1 MMDGKRFLVT
11 AAAVLGMVIT
21 LISVTSAQSGDLVNQ
36 KKELEKIRR
45 DIEKCQ
51 QNLDSLQNAEKR
63 VLNEISDYEQ
73 RAAANETV
81 LQRLN
86 QQLNAIR
93 GDIQGSRTRL
103 EDSQARLRSS
113 RSRYIGNL
121 NYYYSG
127 IRWGGITR
135 NNEILMERE
144 AYLRLRYLRTL
155 AAYDKIQLS
164 RSSEYLK
171 EAEKEYQDLIN
182 REKTV
187 DEVRK
192 KKKSEYTIVA
202 SQKQKRERDLSRLR
216 RNKDSETERL
226 EALSDA
232 ARQMEEVVAR
242 LETARKKREKAA
254 APSEFKYAT
263 GNFASYKGRLPTPLA
278 GTITKGFG
286 WSTDPITKLK
296 SFSPGIEIVGKK
308 KSSVAAVADGVVAY
322 VGNLRGYGNFVII
335 EHEDGY
341 YSTYAGID
349 NLSVE
354 QGQKIGRNEKL
365 GIISSGN
372 LKFELRRGKES
383 LDPVE
388 WIRIDYFR

>member
-1 MMDGKRFLVT
+1 MMYGKRFLVM
-11 AAAVLGMVIT
+11 AALLGTIIIFVSIT
-21 LISVTSAQSGDLVNQ
+21 FAQSDDLVDQ

-45 DIEKCQ
+45 DIETSQK
-51 QNLDSLQNAEKR
+51 NLDSLRNAEKK
-63 VLNEISDYEQ
+63 VLNDISDYEQ
-73 RAAANETV
+73 RATANETV
-81 LQRLN
+81 LRRLN
-86 QQLNAIR
+86 KQLKAIR
-93 GDIQGSRTRL
+93 GDIQDSRTRL
-103 EDSQARLRSS
+103 EDSQARLGSS
-113 RSRYIGNL
+113 RNRYIGNL
-121 NYYYSG
+121 KYYYSG
-127 IRWGGITR
+127 IRWGDITQK
-135 NNEILMERE
+135 NEILMEKG
-144 AYLRLRYLRTL
+144 AYLRLRYLRIL

-171 EAEKEYQDLIN
+171 EAEKEYEDLIS

-187 DEVRK
+187 GEVQK

-216 RNKDSETERL
+216 RKKDSETERL

-232 ARQMEEVVAR
+232 ARMMEEVVAR
-242 LETARKKREKAA
+242 LEAARKKREKAA
-254 APSEFKYAT
+254 EPGEFKYAT
-263 GNFASYKGRLPTPLA
+263 GNFASYKGKLSAPLT

-286 WSTDPITKLK
+286 WSTDPVTKLK

-308 KSSVAAVADGVVAY
+308 KSTVAAVADGVVAY

-349 NLSVE
+349 ILSAE
-354 QGQKIGRNEKL
+354 QGQRISRNEKL
-365 GIISSGN
+365 GIINSGN

-388 WIRIDYFR
+388 WIRIDSFR